1 MNENRDKGMTLE
13 ELLEKLKGL
22 KYNSTILGKK
32 ECFDVIT
39 RSEFYQVE
47 NLIRQYA
54 LDNHDGTL
62 GVLEAKVK
70 TYEAIIKNS
79 NFAPLIVKALEQEPI
94 LDKIRA
100 EIMSKDGLEEALEI
114 IDKYRE

>member
-1 MNENRDKGMTLE
+1 MTLE
-13 ELLEKLKGL
+13 ELLEKLKEL

-70 TYEAIIKNS
+70 TYEAIIANS
-79 NFAPLIVKALEQEPI
+79 IFAPLIVKELEQEP
-94 LDKIRA
+94 LEKIRA

-114 IDKYRE
+114 IDKYRK